1 METKQTIAIN
11 AFCGRQI
18 EVVKTSKFGGFT
30 GNADEL
36 LDIINKVLATRP
48 KLEKPIEVVRF
59 YTSELGFELNH
70 NFVCTHDVVGKNE
83 RVKEVFE
90 QRRSGEQPV
99 VVREVHRAQRPVAHT
114 VDLILY
120 SRETLEKEGEKVSGA
135 DYELVSI
142 NTMPTEI
149 PLEVEETM
157 APSTLWR
164 NYLSHI
170 AGCPA
175 GIGGTFRDKWADEAV
190 FRAELEASEK
200 YWADKVRVLI
210 D

>member
-1 METKQTIAIN
+1 MKQTVAIN
-11 AFCGRQI
+11 PFCNRQI
-18 EVVKTSKFGGFT
+18 EVVKTSKLGGFT

-59 YTSELGFELNH
+59 YTSELGFEFNH
-70 NFVCTHDVVGKNE
+70 NFVCTHDLVGKNE

-149 PLEVEETM
+149 PLDFEEPM
-157 APSTLWR
+157 VPSTLWR
-164 NYLSHI
+164 NYLARI
-170 AGCPA
+170 PGCPA
-175 GIGGTFRDKWADEAV
+175 GVGGTYRERWNDEAC
-190 FRAELEASEK
+190 FRAELKAAED
-200 YWADKVRVLI
+200 YWTDKVRVI
-210 D
+210 VD